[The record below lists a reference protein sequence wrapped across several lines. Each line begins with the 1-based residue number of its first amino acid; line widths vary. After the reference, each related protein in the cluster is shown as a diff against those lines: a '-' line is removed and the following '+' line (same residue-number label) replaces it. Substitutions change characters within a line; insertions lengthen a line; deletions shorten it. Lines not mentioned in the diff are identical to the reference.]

1 MATRL
6 QKSRARSPT
15 RFGRAVEKLATR
27 VQKLLT
33 SNIIPPTMQTSAGT
47 VYLLIRSE
55 QAEEGARSF
64 LLLMARVI

>member
-1 MATRL
+1 
-6 QKSRARSPT
+6 
-15 RFGRAVEKLATR
+15 VEKLATR